1 MQGLGAC
8 EDLGAGETNS
18 SAPRSLRQPPAPAST
33 PGPGCNGE
41 GERGRPLLPLP
52 CFLLNK
58 QEAQDVRVGGG
69 QSPRAVAGSPLVLQ
83 SAGAVFLTLVYMWEP
98 LGSS

>member
-1 MQGLGAC
+1 MQGLGTC

-18 SAPRSLRQPPAPAST
+18 SAPRSPRQPPPSI
-33 PGPGCNGE
+33 PRPGCHGE

-58 QEAQDVRVGGG
+58 QEVQDVRVGGG

-83 SAGAVFLTLVYMWEP
+83 GTGAVLLTLVYTWEP